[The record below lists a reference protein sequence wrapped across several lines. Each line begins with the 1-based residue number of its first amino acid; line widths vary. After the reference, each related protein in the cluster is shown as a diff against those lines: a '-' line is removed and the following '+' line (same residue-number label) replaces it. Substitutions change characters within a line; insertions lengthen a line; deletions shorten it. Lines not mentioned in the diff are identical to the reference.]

1 METTYRVQQFA
12 ELAGVTVRALHH
24 YDRLAL
30 LKPRRTDS
38 GYRLY
43 SAADLDRL
51 ERIVALKFIGLPLK
65 DIKAVLDRDTR
76 ALPAVLGSQRRALEE
91 KRRRL
96 DLAIDAIRSAEQT
109 VRASASPDASV
120 IRRIIEVIEM
130 QENTEYFRQFYSD
143 EAWAALEKRR
153 AEMTPEMRQ
162 RAEDG
167 TRRWMELFHDAET
180 AITANTDPGS
190 QAAQELGQRWKS
202 LVQEFTQ
209 GHAGISEGLGRVW
222 AHKDEWPAQMQKQ
235 AGPFMDQ
242 RVWQYMGKV
251 FAASSQ
257 NR

>member
-1 METTYRVQQFA
+1 MGTTYRVQRFA

-38 GYRLY
+38 GYRVY
-43 SAADLDRL
+43 STRDLDRL

-65 DIKAVLDRDTR
+65 QIKAVLDRDTR

-96 DLAIDAIRSAEQT
+96 DVAIEAIRDAEQ
-109 VRASASPDASV
+109 AAGANGIPDASV

-130 QENTEYFRQFYSD
+130 QENTEYFKQFYSD
-143 EAWAALEKRR
+143 EAWAELEKRR
-153 AEMTPEMRQ
+153 AEMTPDMRR

-167 TRRWMELFHDAET
+167 TRRWIELFHDVEA
-180 AITANTDPGS
+180 AMAANTDPTS
-190 QAAQELGQRWKS
+190 DAAQQLGHRWNS

-209 GHAGISEGLGRVW
+209 GHQGVGEGLKKVW
-222 AHKDEWPAQMQKQ
+222 ANKDQWPAQMQKQ

-242 RVWQYMGKV
+242 KVWGYMGKV
-251 FAASSQ
+251 FAASSL